1 MDPRTELLA
10 KRIAD
15 LVSDLPTSVAEELV
29 SHLESLRD
37 VTGSRLASDPAP
49 PGFPFECRD
58 QLDGVSSAW
67 RSSGNEFSAKALGLA
82 VLAAAQAV
90 EAERSSERVELVW
103 SGPTKPGT
111 SLRRTEQALTELV
124 QGARQEIWI
133 VSYVAYSVVGIRDA
147 LVAALKRGV
156 RVNLLLESRESGGG
170 RISHDGIA
178 SLRSVVELGATV
190 YEWPLEQRPRNR
202 QGDPGALHA
211 KFAVADAAILLL
223 TSANLTESAFEFN
236 IELGALLR
244 GGPSPRRMTD
254 KLHWLLAT
262 GQLVERDKQDGP

>member
-1 MDPRTELLA
+1 MDPRAELLA

-15 LVSDLPTSVAEELV
+15 LVADLPMSVAEELV

-37 VTGSRLASDPAP
+37 TTGERLASDPAP
-49 PGFPFECRD
+49 PGFPFERRD
-58 QLDGVSSAW
+58 ELDEVSSAW
-67 RSSGNEFSAKALGLA
+67 RSTGSLITARALGLA
-82 VLAAAQAV
+82 VLASAQAV
-90 EAERSSERVELVW
+90 ETERLSERVELVW
-103 SGPTKPGT
+103 SGPAKPGT

-124 QGARQEIWI
+124 QGAQREIWI

-147 LVAALKRGV
+147 LVAALNRGV

-211 KFAVADAAILLL
+211 KFALADTSMLLV
-223 TSANLTESAFEFN
+223 TSANLTEAAFEIN
-236 IELGALLR
+236 VELGAVIR
-244 GGPSPRRMTD
+244 GGPQPRRLTET
-254 KLHWLLAT
+254 LVW
-262 GQLVERDKQDGP
+262 LVESGTIQEVGDDVTL

>member
-15 LVSDLPTSVAEELV
+15 LVSDLPMSVAEELV
-29 SHLESLRD
+29 SHLESFRD
-37 VTGSRLASDPAP
+37 VTGIQLASDPAP

-58 QLDGVSSAW
+58 LLDGVSSAW
-67 RSSGNEFSAKALGLA
+67 RSSGNETSARALGLA

-90 EAERSSERVELVW
+90 EAERSSERVEVVW

-124 QGARQEIWI
+124 QGARQEVWI

-178 SLRSVVELGATV
+178 SLRAVVELGARV
-190 YEWPLEQRPRNR
+190 LEWPLAQRPRNR

-211 KFAVADAAILLL
+211 KFAVADGKTLLV
-223 TSANLTESAFEFN
+223 TSANLTESAFETN
-236 IELGALLR
+236 IELGVLIR
-244 GGPSPRRMTD
+244 GGACPDRVVDHCR
-254 KLHWLLAT
+254 WLVDT
-262 GQLVERDKQDGP
+262 GQVAIADVEGA

>member
-15 LVSDLPTSVAEELV
+15 LVADLPMSVAEELV
-29 SHLESLRD
+29 SHLESLRG
-37 VTGSRLASDPAP
+37 VTGECLVSDPAP

-58 QLDGVSSAW
+58 ELEEASSAW
-67 RSSGNEFSAKALGLA
+67 RSTGSEVTARALGLA

-124 QGARQEIWI
+124 QGARQEVWI
-133 VSYVAYSVVGIRDA
+133 VSYVAYSVAGIRDA

-190 YEWPLEQRPRNR
+190 YEWPLEKRPRNR

-211 KFAVADAAILLL
+211 KFAVADAATMLL
-223 TSANLTESAFEFN
+223 TSANLTEAAFETN
-236 IELGALLR
+236 VELGVVIR
-244 GGPSPRRMTD
+244 GGLQPQR
-254 KLHWLLAT
+254 LAEKV
-262 GQLVERDKQDGP
+262 GWLVESGTIQVVGDDVTP